1 MPYILVED
9 FKGGIDTR
17 RTVVTSVPGSCVT
30 LTNAHITRGG
40 EIEKRRAFKLW
51 ATLPAN
57 THGLAAGGGRVFVF
71 GSRASELDGVDS
83 LTITTAGT
91 GYVGNGTLSATG
103 GGGSGFAG
111 TYTITSGAVTA
122 VVITTAGSGYTSVPT
137 IVLTPASG
145 TGVGVESLTITTAGT
160 SYVGSGTLSATGGAG
175 SSFAG
180 TYTVSGGAIAT
191 VAITNSGTGYTSAPT
206 IVLTPASGTAGSGA
220 VITPTL
226 GVAVITPTLPT
237 TLPPSLSYVR
247 FQHPDLAT
255 TDTPMTDIL
264 GHDFF
269 NGNVYASAQFEDG
282 KIYHYWDKYV
292 SPDAA
297 DVPSDRINDWYETRA
312 RTSFTIT
319 GGTATGTSATTTVT
333 VAGGTN
339 LPGNNLRVLRI
350 NNVNL
355 ISAPIAHT
363 GLDTT
368 TAAAIV
374 TAITNN
380 TSTPNYS
387 ASAVG
392 AVVTITSVTGGT
404 GPNGFV
410 VYSEVEGDF
419 TVTGG
424 AALSAGAD
432 NAITDITVN
441 GVSIIEDPILWET
454 SHANTATKIRDEIN
468 KTHTDPEWE
477 ATSVESSA
485 KVNIISYRDWET
497 EAERLLY
504 HDKAV
509 VVTKTG
515 NLTFTP
521 VPPANT
527 VAAVFNANTL
537 YLPGG
542 FVRVFDDKMH
552 ALSDSRWHQ
561 SCITDPSDWNG
572 TVGTLQVTID
582 LANHSRGSEE
592 LMAIAPYFQNLAI
605 FGLDAIQ
612 IWFNDPDI
620 GKITRV
626 QVLNNTGT
634 VASKSVV
641 EIGDSDVFYLSRSGI
656 RSLKSRDSSNAAFV
670 GDIGNP
676 IDDLVVADIAV
687 NVDTTQQAC
696 GIVDPRDGRYLL
708 AIGDKVYVFSYFPG
722 SKVSA
727 WSIYEHGFTDS
738 SGDVEPITEWA
749 FDGTEL
755 LCRAG
760 DKIYSLGGEGNN
772 EYDSSVVTV
781 QLPFLDAAKPATSKM
796 WSGLDA
802 VCSSDWVISTGVDA
816 TDISLYE
823 TAATINKPTYGLG
836 RVSLSST
843 SSHIALRMVNTSSGP
858 ATLGNIAVHYELN
871 EAG

>member
-71 GSRASELDGVDS
+71 GSDSITLAS
-83 LTITTAGT
+83 
-91 GYVGNGTLSATG
+91 
-103 GGGSGFAG
+103 
-111 TYTITSGAVTA
+111 
-122 VVITTAGSGYTSVPT
+122 
-137 IVLTPASG
+137 
-145 TGVGVESLTITTAGT
+145 
-160 SYVGSGTLSATGGAG
+160 
-175 SSFAG
+175 
-180 TYTVSGGAIAT
+180 
-191 VAITNSGTGYTSAPT
+191 
-206 IVLTPASGTAGSGA
+206 
-220 VITPTL
+220 
-226 GVAVITPTLPT
+226 TLPS
-237 TLPPSLSYVR
+237 SLSYVR
-247 FQHPDLAT
+247 FQHLDLSTA
-255 TDTPMTDIL
+255 MTDIL
-264 GHDFF
+264 GLDFF
-269 NGNVYASAQFEDG
+269 GGNVYASAQFADG
-282 KIYHYWDKYV
+282 YISHYWDEYV
-292 SPDAA
+292 DATTT
-297 DVPSDRINDWYETRA
+297 PNNRINDWYEARA
-312 RTSFTIT
+312 RSSFTVT
-319 GGTATGTSATTTVT
+319 GGGATATTGVAATTTVT

-350 NNVNL
+350 NNVD
-355 ISAPIAHT
+355 IIAAPVAHT

-380 TSTPNYS
+380 TSAPNYS
-387 ASAVG
+387 AAAVG
-392 AVVTITSVTGGT
+392 AVVTITAVTRGT

-419 TVTGG
+419 VVSGG
-424 AALSAGAD
+424 AALAGGID
-432 NAITDITVN
+432 NAITDITVD

-477 ATSVESSA
+477 ATSVESSN
-485 KVNIISYRDWET
+485 KVNIISYTRAET
-497 EAERLLY
+497 LTEHALY
-504 HDKAV
+504 SGKV
-509 VVTKTG
+509 VDITPTG
-515 NLTFTP
+515 NLTHSTEVNTYAVNP
-521 VPPANT
+521 VTT
-527 VAAVFNANTL
+527 VIN
-537 YLPGG
+537 YSPGG
-542 FVRVFDDKMH
+542 FVRAFDNKMH
-552 ALSDSRWHQ
+552 SLSDSRWHQ
-561 SCITDPSDWNG
+561 SNLEDPTDWNS
-572 TVGTLQVTID
+572 VGSGATDFADVTD

-592 LMAIAPYFQNLAI
+592 LMAIAPYFQNLAV
-605 FGLDAIQ
+605 FGQDAIQ
-612 IWFNDPDI
+612 IWYNDPEAD
-620 GKITRV
+620 KSSRV

-676 IDDLVVADIAV
+676 IDDLVVADIGV
-687 NVDTTQQAC
+687 NVDTTKQAC

-708 AIGDKVYVFSYFPG
+708 AIGDKVYVFSYFPS

-727 WSIYEHGFTDS
+727 WSIYEHGFTDIN
-738 SGDVEPITEWA
+738 GDVEPITDWA

-781 QLPFLDAAKPATSKM
+781 QLPFLDAAKPATTKM

-802 VCSSDWVISTGVDA
+802 VCSSDWVVSTGIDA

-823 TAATINKPTYGLG
+823 TAATINKTTYGLG

-843 SSHIALRMVNTSSGP
+843 SSHIALRMTNTSSGA

>member
-40 EIEKRRAFKLW
+40 EIEKRRAFKEW
-51 ATLPAN
+51 ATLPAD

-71 GSRASELDGVDS
+71 GSANTTLAS
-83 LTITTAGT
+83 
-91 GYVGNGTLSATG
+91 
-103 GGGSGFAG
+103 
-111 TYTITSGAVTA
+111 
-122 VVITTAGSGYTSVPT
+122 
-137 IVLTPASG
+137 
-145 TGVGVESLTITTAGT
+145 
-160 SYVGSGTLSATGGAG
+160 
-175 SSFAG
+175 
-180 TYTVSGGAIAT
+180 
-191 VAITNSGTGYTSAPT
+191 
-206 IVLTPASGTAGSGA
+206 
-220 VITPTL
+220 
-226 GVAVITPTLPT
+226 

-247 FQHPDLAT
+247 FQHSDT
-255 TDTPMTDIL
+255 TTAMTDIL

-269 NGNVYASAQFEDG
+269 NGNVYASAQFADG
-282 KIYHYWDKYV
+282 VIYHYWDKYV
-292 SPDAA
+292 DATTT
-297 DVPSDRINDWYETRA
+297 PSNRIDDWYETRA
-312 RTSFTIT
+312 RSNFTIT
-319 GGTATGTSATTTVT
+319 GGTATGTAATVT
-333 VAGGTN
+333 LTVTGGTST
-339 LPGNNLRVLRI
+339 PGNNLNNLRI
-350 NNVNL
+350 NNVDIL
-355 ISAPIAHT
+355 TGPIAHT
-363 GLDTT
+363 GSNDTT
-368 TAAAIV
+368 GAAIAAAIHPGL
-374 TAITNN
+374 
-380 TSTPNYS
+380 TSVPNYT
-387 ASAVG
+387 AVNSSG
-392 AVVTITSVTGGT
+392 VVTITSATAGT
-404 GPNGFV
+404 APNGLAV
-410 VYSEVEGDF
+410 TYEVEGDF
-419 TVTGG
+419 AVSLSGSTLTGG
-424 AALSAGAD
+424 VD
-432 NAITDITVN
+432 NAITDITVD

-497 EAERLLY
+497 SAERDLY
-504 HDKAV
+504 NNKAV

-515 NLTFTP
+515 NFTFTP
-521 VPPANT
+521 SPQPANT
-527 VAAVFNANTL
+527 VAAVYNANTL

-572 TVGTLQVTID
+572 TAGTLNLVTD

-612 IWFNDPDI
+612 IWFNDPTPS
-620 GKITRV
+620 KITRV

-676 IDDLVVADIAV
+676 IDDLVVADMGV

-738 SGDVEPITEWA
+738 NDDVEPITDWA

-760 DKIYSLGGEGNN
+760 DKIYSLGGEGND

-781 QLPFLDAAKPATSKM
+781 QLPFLDAAKPATTKM

-802 VCSSDWVISTGVDA
+802 VCSSDWVVSTGVDA
-816 TDISLYE
+816 TNISLYE
-823 TAATINKPTYGLG
+823 TAATINKTTYGLG

-843 SSHIALRMVNTSSGP
+843 SSHIALRMTNTSSGA

>member
-40 EIEKRRAFKLW
+40 EIEKRRAFKEW
-51 ATLPAN
+51 ATLPDN
-57 THGLAAGGGRVFVF
+57 THGLAAGGGRVYVF
-71 GSRASELDGVDS
+71 GSDDITLAS
-83 LTITTAGT
+83 
-91 GYVGNGTLSATG
+91 
-103 GGGSGFAG
+103 
-111 TYTITSGAVTA
+111 
-122 VVITTAGSGYTSVPT
+122 
-137 IVLTPASG
+137 
-145 TGVGVESLTITTAGT
+145 
-160 SYVGSGTLSATGGAG
+160 
-175 SSFAG
+175 
-180 TYTVSGGAIAT
+180 
-191 VAITNSGTGYTSAPT
+191 
-206 IVLTPASGTAGSGA
+206 
-220 VITPTL
+220 
-226 GVAVITPTLPT
+226 
-237 TLPPSLSYVR
+237 TLPPGLSYVR
-247 FQHPDLAT
+247 FQHS
-255 TDTPMTDIL
+255 DTSTAMTDIL
-264 GHDFF
+264 GLDFF
-269 NGNVYASAQFEDG
+269 NGNVYASAQFADG

-292 SPDAA
+292 DGGTTPNN
-297 DVPSDRINDWYETRA
+297 RISDWYESRA

-319 GGTATGTSATTTVT
+319 AGTATGVAATVT
-333 VAGGTN
+333 LTVTGGTST
-339 LPGNNLRVLRI
+339 PGNNLKNLRI
-350 NNVNL
+350 NNVDIL
-355 ISAPIAHT
+355 TGPIAHT
-363 GLDTT
+363 GSNDTT
-368 TAAAIV
+368 GAAIAAAIHPGL
-374 TAITNN
+374 
-380 TSTPNYS
+380 TSVPNYT
-387 ASAVG
+387 AVNSSG
-392 AVVTITSVTGGT
+392 VVTITSATAGT
-404 GPNGFV
+404 SQNGLEIT
-410 VYSEVEGDF
+410 SKDVEGDF
-419 TVTGG
+419 TVSSGSTLTGG
-424 AALSAGAD
+424 VD
-432 NAITDITVN
+432 NAITNITVD
-441 GVSIIEDPILWET
+441 GVSIIDDPILWEG
-454 SHANTATKIRDEIN
+454 SHSATATKIRDEIN

-477 ATSVESSA
+477 ATSVESSS

-497 EAERLLY
+497 EAERGLY
-504 HDKAV
+504 NNKAV

-515 NLTFTP
+515 DLNFTP
-521 VPPANT
+521 SPQPANT

-542 FVRVFDDKMH
+542 FVRTFDDKMH
-552 ALSDSRWHQ
+552 SLSDSRWHQ

-572 TVGTLQVTID
+572 SAGTLQVTID

-612 IWFNDPDI
+612 VWFNDPDI

-687 NVDTTQQAC
+687 NVDTTKRAC

-708 AIGDKVYVFSYFPG
+708 AIGEKVYVFSYFPS

-727 WSIYEHGFTDS
+727 WSIYEPGFT
-738 SGDVEPITEWA
+738 ITDWA

-760 DKIYSLGGEGNN
+760 NKIYSLGGEGND
-772 EYDSSVVTV
+772 EYDTSVVTV

-802 VCSSDWVISTGVDA
+802 VCSSNWVISTGTDA
-816 TDISLYE
+816 TDISVYE
-823 TAATINKPTYGLG
+823 PAATINKSTYGLG
-836 RVSLSST
+836 RVGLSST
-843 SSHIALRMVNTSSGP
+843 SSHIALRMTNSSSGG

>member
-1 MPYILVED
+1 MPYVLVED

-40 EIEKRRAFKLW
+40 EIEKRRAFKEW

-71 GSRASELDGVDS
+71 GSAD
-83 LTITTAGT
+83 
-91 GYVGNGTLSATG
+91 
-103 GGGSGFAG
+103 
-111 TYTITSGAVTA
+111 
-122 VVITTAGSGYTSVPT
+122 
-137 IVLTPASG
+137 
-145 TGVGVESLTITTAGT
+145 
-160 SYVGSGTLSATGGAG
+160 
-175 SSFAG
+175 
-180 TYTVSGGAIAT
+180 
-191 VAITNSGTGYTSAPT
+191 
-206 IVLTPASGTAGSGA
+206 
-220 VITPTL
+220 
-226 GVAVITPTLPT
+226 T
-237 TLPPSLSYVR
+237 TLASTQPPGLSYVR
-247 FQHPDLAT
+247 FRHSDLSTA
-255 TDTPMTDIL
+255 MTDIL
-264 GHDFF
+264 GLDFF
-269 NGNVYASAQFEDG
+269 NGNVYASAQFADG
-282 KIYHYWDKYV
+282 IIYHYWDKYV
-292 SPDAA
+292 DSTTTPNN
-297 DVPSDRINDWYETRA
+297 RINDWYETRA
-312 RTSFTIT
+312 RTSFTVT
-319 GGTATGTSATTTVT
+319 GGTDTGTAATATVT
-333 VAGGTN
+333 VTGGTN
-339 LPGNNLRVLRI
+339 LPGNNLRTLRV
-350 NNVNL
+350 NNVDIL
-355 ISAPIAHT
+355 GASLAHT
-363 GLDTT
+363 GLNNG
-368 TAAAIV
+368 TATALAS
-374 TAITNN
+374 AITAY
-380 TSTPNYS
+380 TSTPNYT
-387 ASAVG
+387 ASVSTN
-392 AVVTITSVTGGT
+392 VVTITPATAGT

-410 VYSEVEGDF
+410 LTPELEGDF
-419 TVTGG
+419 AVTPEATLTGG
-424 AALSAGAD
+424 ID
-432 NAITDITVN
+432 NAITNITVN
-441 GVSIIEDPILWET
+441 GVSIIDDPILWEG
-454 SHANTATKIRDEIN
+454 SHSATATKIRDEIN

-477 ATSVESSA
+477 STSVESSS

-515 NLTFTP
+515 DFAITP
-521 VPPANT
+521 TTPANT

-542 FVRVFDDKMH
+542 FVRTFDDKMH

-572 TVGTLQVTID
+572 TAGSLNLVTD

-612 IWFNDPDI
+612 IWFNDPTPS
-620 GKITRV
+620 KITRV

-634 VASKSVV
+634 IASKSVV

-676 IDDLVVADIAV
+676 IDDLIVADIAV
-687 NVDTTQQAC
+687 NVDTTKRAC

-708 AIGDKVYVFSYFPG
+708 AIGEKVYVFSYFPS

-727 WSIYEHGFTDS
+727 WSIYEPGFAITD
-738 SGDVEPITEWA
+738 WA

-755 LCRAG
+755 LCRSG
-760 DKIYSLGGEGNN
+760 DKIYSLGGEGND

-796 WSGLDA
+796 WTGLDA
-802 VCSSDWVISTGVDA
+802 VCSSDWVISTGTDA
-816 TDISLYE
+816 TDISVYE
-823 TAATINKPTYGLG
+823 TAATINKPTYGMG
-836 RVSLSST
+836 RISLSST
-843 SSHIALRMVNTSSGP
+843 SSHIALRMVNTSSGA